1 MNLYSGTLT
10 SHKRILITIFA
21 ALALLATTSTGAVST
36 RTPSPPA
43 ATDNGADD
51 FDWELGVW
59 RTDVRV
65 LADPLSDTE
74 DEWLQFRGR
83 SVVKPLMDRRANVVE
98 FDVSGD
104 AGRIE
109 ALNLRLYEPQA
120 DQWSSTFVSMR
131 DGLLTPSVKGGFEDG
146 VGTFYGQDQ
155 LGGRQIEVRFLI
167 FRLGRDKARFEQAYS
182 DDGGATWE
190 TNWIA
195 VDRRM

>member
-21 ALALLATTSTGAVST
+21 ALALLATTSAAAVST

-43 ATDNGADD
+43 ATDSGADD

-59 RTDVRV
+59 RTDVRL

-120 DQWSSTFVSMR
+120 DQCARRSS
-131 DGLLTPSVKGGFEDG
+131 
-146 VGTFYGQDQ
+146 
-155 LGGRQIEVRFLI
+155 
-167 FRLGRDKARFEQAYS
+167 AC
-182 DDGGATWE
+182 AT
-190 TNWIA
+190 A
-195 VDRRM
+195 CSPPR